1 MKYKILTEKYLE
13 NSRQL
18 ISSVISTMSNP
29 DISKEENIVLLKRA
43 LAQLDE
49 AIEKVNLEYYEG

>member
-13 NSRQL
+13 NARQL
-18 ISSVISTMSNP
+18 VSSVISSIPNP
-29 DISKEENIVLLKRA
+29 RISKEENISLLERA

-49 AIEKVNLEYYEG
+49 AIEKINLEYEED